1 MLPAASPTPA
11 APATVVP
18 GCADGTYMHQKT
30 CLTSCP
36 SGYYGDRGGTSAVTD
51 SVTPLVAASQPP
63 WTCKPCVAG
72 CTKCHDAINC
82 VDCTTTCSIPSAI
95 ALADTAASTSYVGV
109 ATAGDDGK
117 QQQQCAQTCSFTFPP
132 LPPPLGPGGS
142 SGGPR
147 SGTPI
152 WPTVD
157 VIFNVTIPQKVNIK
171 AGNTTYTS
179 LDVCG
184 VNSTHNTKTLVT
196 PGPDGNS
203 EQLWCSWWSPA
214 RHEWVR
220 EGCSAD
226 RIYQSVNSS
235 ANTTA
240 PATETTVTCNCAV
253 VIPPDKSLA
262 FAGGTCYHAGS
273 IS

>member
-1 MLPAASPTPA
+1 MTP
-11 APATVVP
+11 
-18 GCADGTYMHQKT
+18 
-30 CLTSCP
+30 
-36 SGYYGDRGGTSAVTD
+36 
-51 SVTPLVAASQPP
+51 PLVAASQP

-82 VDCTTTCSIPSAI
+82 VDCTTTCSVPSAT
-95 ALADTAASTSYVGV
+95 ALADTAASTSYEGV
-109 ATAGDDGK
+109 ATAGDDGE
-117 QQQQCAQTCSFTFPP
+117 QQQQCAQTCFFTFPP

-147 SGTPI
+147 SGPPI

-157 VIFNVTIPQKVNIK
+157 VTFNVTIPQKVDVT

-179 LDVCG
+179 QDACG

-196 PGPDGNS
+196 LGPNGDS

-220 EGCSAD
+220 DGCSAD

-235 ANTTA
+235 ANTTV

-262 FAGGTCYHAGS
+262 FAGGTCYKALFD
-273 IS
+273 

>member
-1 MLPAASPTPA
+1 
-11 APATVVP
+11 
-18 GCADGTYMHQKT
+18 MHQKT

-72 CTKCHDAINC
+72 CAKCHDAINC

-95 ALADTAASTSYVGV
+95 ALADTTTSTSYVDV

-132 LPPPLGPGGS
+132 LPPLLGPGGS

-157 VIFNVTIPQKVNIK
+157 VIFNVTIPQKVNVT

-179 LDVCG
+179 QDACG

-203 EQLWCSWWSPA
+203 EQLWCSWWSPT

-262 FAGGTCYHAGS
+262 FAGGTCYQARFDRGGNTDRH
-273 IS
+273 